1 MFIRKHVK
9 LFLIGAHF
17 FIYLQFRSLFYKLFS
32 LDNILKIKRN
42 TSFKIPHKDILEY
55 EKHVTSYDSTASGWS
70 KESIWKGLVS
80 WAWQFCL
87 KTTAEQ

>member
-1 MFIRKHVK
+1 MFIRKHAK

-42 TSFKIPHKDILEY
+42 TNFKISHKDILEY
-55 EKHVTSYDSTASGWS
+55 EKHVTSYDSTASG
-70 KESIWKGLVS
+70 
-80 WAWQFCL
+80 
-87 KTTAEQ
+87 